1 MYSYELNTFGPQLQ
15 EIVSEAHKHLGK
27 NTIFFFRTIL
37 KIIYFFCLDQCQ
49 TCDRNGGPAKESLD
63 HKYVNFIERELLP
76 ELNLLAAK
84 YAKWWTFKPFSL
96 LKLYLNDREI
106 VLDEYFS
113 LDELQEKVFGVL
125 KNSSQYFNSDV
136 IVLMDEEQQKLFDS
150 WYIFVPDIVKD
161 HLMAHIV
168 AAPDEIAKDL
178 QNKHMTENFYVESP
192 MDIIYKDPSSV
203 FWIPPYIDFAINKS
217 TGNVYSWNR
226 LLFLFTEFC
235 FNNTEYFTRHSNTI
249 IGINEN
255 TLLTS
260 VFSFKY
266 FHLSQI
272 ETILKKVT
280 KFLGRKNSMIQNC
293 HFIRHTPLVNVTS
306 NKNLPN
312 VFTFIDDIINNNNC
326 LMPSLS
332 AGLYL

>member
-1 MYSYELNTFGPQLQ
+1 
-15 EIVSEAHKHLGK
+15 
-27 NTIFFFRTIL
+27 
-37 KIIYFFCLDQCQ
+37 
-49 TCDRNGGPAKESLD
+49 
-63 HKYVNFIERELLP
+63 LP
-76 ELNLLAAK
+76 ELNVLAAK

-96 LKLYLNDREI
+96 LKLYLNEREI

-113 LDELQEKVFGVL
+113 LDELQEKVFDVL
-125 KNSSQYFNSDV
+125 KNSFQYFNSDV

-150 WYIFVPDIVKD
+150 WYFFVPDIVKD

-168 AAPDEIAKDL
+168 AAPEEISKDL

-235 FNNTEYFTRHSNTI
+235 LNNTEYFTRHSENI

-255 TLLTS
+255 TFLTS
-260 VFSFKY
+260 VFNFKY

-272 ETILKKVT
+272 EKILKKVT

-293 HFIRHTPLVNVTS
+293 HFIRHTPLVNVAS
-306 NKNLPN
+306 NKNQPN

-332 AGLYL
+332 AGLYI